1 MFPSFSDTVLG
12 QAFGQHTNA
21 EISSSLA
28 DTDVLMQT
36 MIEVRG
42 GGGEYWV
49 SAMAPGESCFKQ
61 IVEILTIW
69 GMYI

>member
-1 MFPSFSDTVLG
+1 MPKPRK
-12 QAFGQHTNA
+12 AFGQHTNA

-42 GGGEYWV
+42 GGKKYEVLFGY
-49 SAMAPGESCFKQ
+49 SKFQDSGLQRSLQCTS
-61 IVEILTIW
+61 L
-69 GMYI
+69 

>member
-1 MFPSFSDTVLG
+1 MPKPRK
-12 QAFGQHTNA
+12 AFGQHTNA

-42 GGGEYWV
+42 GGKKYEVLFGLV
-49 SAMAPGESCFKQ
+49 SGFGSTK
-61 IVEILTIW
+61 ILTMHKLINRDL
-69 GMYI
+69 YR